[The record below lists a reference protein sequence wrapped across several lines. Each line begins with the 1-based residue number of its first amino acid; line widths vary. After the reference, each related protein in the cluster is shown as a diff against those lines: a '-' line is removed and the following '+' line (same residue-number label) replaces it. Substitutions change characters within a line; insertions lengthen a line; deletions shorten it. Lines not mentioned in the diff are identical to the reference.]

1 LPAYSSIL
9 DLKRFMGTYILER
22 EQIIP
27 LSRTQTFAFFGDA
40 LNLEAI
46 TPQFLHFRVLTPPPI
61 EMHAGTLLNYR
72 LSLFGIPFHWRTL
85 IESWSPE
92 DSFVDT
98 QLSGPY
104 KLWHHTHTFEAL
116 APDQTVMR
124 DRVLY
129 RLPFSILGQFAHA
142 VMVKRILNLI
152 FDYRR
157 DMTARLLTPDN
168 PELNKITQ
176 TKFSSATP
184 DALSQAPADAT

>member
-1 LPAYSSIL
+1 MPAYISIL
-9 DLKRFMGTYILER
+9 DLKRVMRTYILER

-46 TPQFLHFRVLTPPPI
+46 TPKFLHFRVLTPPPI
-61 EMHAGTLLNYR
+61 EMHAGTLLDYR
-72 LSLFGIPFHWRTL
+72 LSLFGIPFNWRTL

-104 KLWHHTHTFEAL
+104 KLWHHTHTFESL
-116 APDQTVMR
+116 APDKTLMR

-129 RLPFSILGQFAHA
+129 RLPFSIFGRLTHA
-142 VMVKRILNLI
+142 LMVKRTLNHI

-168 PELNKITQ
+168 PDLEKITQ
-176 TKFSSATP
+176 TRFRNAVP
-184 DALSQAPADAT
+184 DARSQASADAT